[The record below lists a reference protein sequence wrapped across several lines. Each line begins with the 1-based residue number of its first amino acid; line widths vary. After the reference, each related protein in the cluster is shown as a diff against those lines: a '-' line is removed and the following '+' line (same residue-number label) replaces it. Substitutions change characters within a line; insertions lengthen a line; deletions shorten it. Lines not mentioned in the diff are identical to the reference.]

1 MPVKI
6 KSLFLSFWDQKGG
19 FKPQKQPLCL
29 CNLWKLK
36 MLFRIDPILKKL
48 LHSPLFW
55 DIEASQIDTDRNSRF
70 IIERVISRGTLN
82 DWKTILAFYGKEKIR
97 KEVLLIRSIDH
108 KTLCYLSVFF
118 NIKESDFRCC
128 S

>member
-1 MPVKI
+1 M
-6 KSLFLSFWDQKGG
+6 KSINKKETQ
-19 FKPQKQPLCL
+19 
-29 CNLWKLK
+29 
-36 MLFRIDPILKKL
+36 KL

-55 DIEASQIDTDRNSRF
+55 DTNASHIDTDRNARF

-82 DWKTILAFYGKEKIR
+82 DWKTLLAFYGNDKVR
-97 KEVLLIRSIDH
+97 KEVLSIRFLDP

-118 NIKESDFRCC
+118 DIEESNFRCC